1 MYSKRVYFIIGF
13 MLFALFFGAANLIY
27 PAYLGLYAGQH
38 IWTAILG
45 FCITGV
51 SLPLLGVMAV
61 ASSGVDDLESLAQ
74 PISKW
79 YAIVFTAIL
88 SLAVGPFFAIPR
100 TGATS
105 FAIGIAPVLGHS
117 WPVKLGYALLFFG
130 LAYLLSVYPGKLA
143 ENIGK
148 YLTPSLILIITIL
161 IGASFLH
168 PAGNLG
174 RPYNAGKSINLAF
187 ASHPFIAG
195 LIQGYGTMDAL
206 ASLIFASLVI
216 EANKIF
222 GITKRKE
229 ITKVTLISG
238 LIAIGLLAFIYVFIG
253 RIGATSQ
260 SLFFMKVGL
269 FTYNGDPVNGGQILS
284 HTARF
289 FLGNIGQACLGVA
302 IFLACL
308 TTATGL
314 ITSSSSYFHK
324 IFPRL
329 SQVRWTQIFTLLS
342 ASFYFGG
349 LDVIIRWSTPVL
361 YLFYPLTITLIF
373 LVLSRKLYHNHPLVY
388 RTTIFFTLFPALYDA
403 TESLAELTYLFQ
415 MPQTLSHFFRDTIP
429 FGAYSLGW
437 ICFSVTGYLIGFIVL
452 QFQTSKK
459 G

>member
-27 PAYLGLYAGQH
+27 PAYLGLYAGQK
-38 IWTAILG
+38 IWAAILG
-45 FCITGV
+45 FCLTGV
-51 SLPLLGVMAV
+51 SFPLLGVMAV
-61 ASSGVDDLESLAQ
+61 ASSGVHDLESLAH

-79 YAIVFTAIL
+79 YAVFFTAVL

-105 FAIGIAPVLGHS
+105 FAIGIAPVLGTGF
-117 WPVKLGYALLFFG
+117 PIKLGYAIVFFG
-130 LAYLLSVYPGKLA
+130 LAYLLAVYPRKLA

-161 IGASFLH
+161 IAASFLH
-168 PAGNLG
+168 PAGELG
-174 RPYNAGKSINLAF
+174 TPYDAGTSINLAF
-187 ASHPFIAG
+187 SSHPFITG

-222 GITKRKE
+222 GIKKRAD

-238 LIAIGLLAFIYVFIG
+238 LIAIGLLAFIYIFIG

-260 SLFFMKVGL
+260 SLFYMKVGL
-269 FTYNGDPVNGGQILS
+269 FTQNGAPVNGSQILS
-284 HTARF
+284 HTAQF
-289 FLGNIGQACLGVA
+289 FLGNIGQVCLGIA

-314 ITSSSSYFHK
+314 ITSSASYFHK
-324 IFPRL
+324 LYPRL

-361 YLFYPLTITLIF
+361 YLFYPLTIALIF
-373 LVLSRKLYHNHPLVY
+373 LVLTRKLYNNHPLVY
-388 RTTIFFTLFPALYDA
+388 RATIFLTIFPALYDA
-403 TESLAELTYLFQ
+403 LESLSELTYLFQ
-415 MPQTLSHFFRDTIP
+415 LPQTLTEFFRNTVP
-429 FGAYSLGW
+429 LGNYSLGW
-437 ICFSVTGYLIGFIVL
+437 ICFTLIGYLSGL
-452 QFQTSKK
+452 LLLHYSKK
-459 G
+459 KG